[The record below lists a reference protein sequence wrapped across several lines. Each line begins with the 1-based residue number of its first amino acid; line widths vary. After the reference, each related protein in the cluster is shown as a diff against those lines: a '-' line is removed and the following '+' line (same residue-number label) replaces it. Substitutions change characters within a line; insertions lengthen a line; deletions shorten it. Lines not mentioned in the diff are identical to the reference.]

1 LAPKKYLI
9 SLMLLILFYL
19 LSCMGSTSDGIYAVS
34 GNGSGELEL
43 KITITNTIP
52 VFSGSYSCDIL
63 GINIPPLSTPFNAI
77 GSDKG
82 YAFSLPGVYIPGKPN
97 VFTVSA
103 GSVKNLNI
111 GLKKAPV
118 KTGTNRTRIWVTN
131 QIIADKNN
139 IATTTSDLL
148 SPGVYNAKIFGDA
161 VENVSQVNL
170 TMTLVKKIIV
180 SGPFRIGL
188 DTTGFPSG
196 NYSIAAKALNGSFS
210 FSELSMDDLSINL

>member
-1 LAPKKYLI
+1 MSSQYQLA
-9 SLMLLILFYL
+9 
-19 LSCMGSTSDGIYAVS
+19 
-34 GNGSGELEL
+34 
-43 KITITNTIP
+43 
-52 VFSGSYSCDIL
+52 
-63 GINIPPLSTPFNAI
+63 
-77 GSDKG
+77 
-82 YAFSLPGVYIPGKPN
+82 
-97 VFTVSA
+97 
-103 GSVKNLNI
+103 VKNLNI

-118 KTGTNRTRIWVTN
+118 KTGTNRTRIWVTS

-188 DTTGFPSG
+188 NTTGFPSG

-210 FSELSMDDLSINL
+210 FSELSMDDLSIDL